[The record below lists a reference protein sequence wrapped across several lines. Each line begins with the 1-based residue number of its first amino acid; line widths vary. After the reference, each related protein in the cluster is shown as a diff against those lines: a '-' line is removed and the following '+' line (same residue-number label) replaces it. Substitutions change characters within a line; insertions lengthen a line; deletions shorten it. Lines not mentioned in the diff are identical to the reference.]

1 MKKKPD
7 LRSTT
12 RAPRRAANAAL
23 SSYAAFQ
30 PVGAAAAT
38 ELLVPAAGPTK
49 VQSVVTAERVRV
61 NVQSRVDP
69 LPYLTPELLVRMHQ
83 DFRRGYLIRA
93 ALAWEDIKH
102 TDDRLVCVAPK
113 REKSVA
119 RHGYEITVSTGH
131 EKDAKALKHKAA
143 LEYFYANLV
152 CEDAFDR
159 NNKGGTKLLLKTM
172 MRAVG
177 YKWAVH
183 EIMWK
188 PNPPEGLTAQ
198 LNFCPLWFF
207 ENTTGRLRFLQTDW
221 QLYGTDL
228 VPGEWLITSGDGL
241 MKSCAILYLIKH
253 LPLRDWLIYCERQAI
268 PGIHG
273 ETSAGKG
280 TPEWDELIDAL
291 KNFATDFSILT
302 SPGTKINAVDIAA
315 KGELA
320 YPKLVDWADRAFASI
335 WRGGDL
341 SSGSHQ
347 GGGQGQGASLQADEG
362 QILEQGDAELLSD
375 TLNEQLDRYVILYQF
390 GDETPLAGIRVKT
403 GVTRDVEQDIETD
416 SFLLQAGVPMAVS
429 ELAQRYGRTLPEGS
443 AELAHAPAAAAAATK
458 NGEGLME
465 DAGEKGAAANAA
477 SAINHAP
484 SSMDRL
490 VSQAVADTLQ
500 IRAEWVKPF
509 FAALEAKAGDKSL
522 TAAELLDAIEEMA
535 GHLPELMQD
544 RQPAQIAKL
553 VEGLL
558 GAGVVHGVAASLA
571 HTEAAS

>member
-1 MKKKPD
+1 MKKKPVT
-7 LRSTT
+7 RSTT
-12 RAPRRAANAAL
+12 RAPRHAANAQGL
-23 SSYAAFQ
+23 GSYATYQ

-38 ELLVPAAGPTK
+38 AVLVPAKGPTK
-49 VQSVVTAERVRV
+49 LDSVVTAERVRV
-61 NVQSRVDP
+61 NVQSRIDP
-69 LPYLTPELLVRMHQ
+69 LPYLTPELLVRIHQ

-119 RHGYEITVSTGH
+119 RHGYEITVSPGH
-131 EKDAKALKHKAA
+131 EKDPKALKHKAA

-159 NNKGGTKLLLKTM
+159 NNTGGAKLLFKTM

-183 EIMWK
+183 EIIWK
-188 PNPPEGLTAQ
+188 PSPPEGLTAR

-228 VPGEWLITSGDGL
+228 VPGEWLITSSDGL
-241 MKSCAILYLIKH
+241 MKSCAILYILKH
-253 LPLRDWLIYCERQAI
+253 LPLRDWLIYCERQAV

-302 SPGTKINAVDIAA
+302 SPGTKINPVDIAA
-315 KGELA
+315 RGELA
-320 YPKLVDWADRAFASI
+320 YPKLIDWADRAFASI

-347 GGGQGQGASLQADEG
+347 GGGKGQGASLQADEG

-390 GDETPLAGIRVKT
+390 GDETPLAGIKVKT
-403 GVTRDVEQDIETD
+403 GVTHDVAQDIETD
-416 SFLLQAGVPMAVS
+416 TFLLQAGVPMAVA
-429 ELAQRYGRTLPEGS
+429 ELAQRYGRTLPEGL
-443 AELAHAPAAAAAATK
+443 AELAHAPAAAKTP
-458 NGEGLME
+458 GLPTE
-465 DAGEKGAAANAA
+465 GAAANAA
-477 SAINHAP
+477 AKVDDPQIGNRQ
-484 SSMDRL
+484 SSIGNL

-500 IRAEWVKPF
+500 IRAEWIKPF
-509 FAALEAKAGDKSL
+509 FAALEKKAADEKL
-522 TAAELLDAIEEMA
+522 TDAELLDAIEEMA

-544 RQPAQIAKL
+544 RQPEQIAKL

-571 HTEAAS
+571 HSEAAS